1 MVAEPL
7 DYLALALERAANL
20 LDPLPD
26 PYWNRCD
33 LWVQDNIEFPSHEGP
48 TDYQLAAMQA
58 IPKNIRTAI
67 RGPHGLGK
75 TTLAAWVFLWYADT
89 RERAGVDWK
98 ILTTASK
105 WRQLER
111 YLWPEIKK
119 WARRMKRRNLR
130 RGKELFETMLKLE
143 NGEGFAVA
151 SDEPSAIEGAHA
163 DFLLYILDEAKAI
176 PEDSWN
182 AIEGAFSGGGR
193 DTPRE
198 AFALAISTPGEPAG
212 RFYAIHS
219 KKPGTEDW
227 TAIHVTLED
236 AIAAGRI
243 SRRWAE
249 QRAKDWGPGS
259 SVYKMR
265 VLGEFAGSDEDGV
278 IPHLEWIEQANDRWR
293 AIDERLRTDSEFT
306 LGPLTSLGV
315 DVARTGADRTVVA
328 KRYRRVIREF
338 LSWKGQDTRETSS
351 KVGVIIMNEGVA
363 VVDVIGIGAGVV
375 DNIREEI
382 GPTKV
387 QAFNAA
393 ERTDLVDK
401 SGEIQFTNKRAASW
415 WTLRELLDPANKYGL
430 ALPPDD
436 TLTGDLLAPRWRM
449 MAGGKIQ
456 IEAKDDIRKRIGR
469 SPDYG
474 DALAMAFFLEP
485 TATIEAGDVMVYDAG
500 VSISP
505 Y

>member
-1 MVAEPL
+1 MDITAP
-7 DYLALALERAANL
+7 DYLALALERAAQL

-33 LWVQDNIEFPSHEGP
+33 LWVLDNIDFAEGEGP
-48 TDYQLAAMQA
+48 TPYQLEVMRLLPEKRRIAV
-58 IPKNIRTAI
+58 

-75 TTLAAWVFLWYADT
+75 TTLASWIFLWYSDT
-89 RERAGVDWK
+89 RERAQVDWK
-98 ILTTASK
+98 VLTTASK

-111 YLWPEIKK
+111 FLWPEIKK
-119 WARRMKRRNLR
+119 WARKLKRRNLR
-130 RGKELFETMLKLE
+130 RGKELFETIMKLE
-143 NGEGFAVA
+143 FGEGFAVA
-151 SDEPSAIEGAHA
+151 SDEPAAIEGAHA

-176 PEDSWN
+176 PDDSWN
-182 AIEGAFSGGGR
+182 AVEGAFAGGGT

-212 RFYAIHS
+212 KFFAIHS
-219 KKPGTEDW
+219 RKPGTEDW
-227 TAIHVTLED
+227 YPIHVTLED
-236 AIAAGRI
+236 AIKAKRI
-243 SRRWAE
+243 SRKWAE
-249 QRAKDWGPGS
+249 QRKLDWGENS
-259 SVYKMR
+259 SVYKIR

-278 IPHLEWIEQANDRWR
+278 IPHLEWVEAANDRWLKLT
-293 AIDERLRTDSEFT
+293 DRLKTESDFS

-315 DVARTGADRTVVA
+315 DVARTGADRSVA
-328 KRYRRVIREF
+328 AERYSRMIYQF
-338 LSWKGQDTRETSS
+338 HAWKGQDTRETSS
-351 KVGVIIMNEGVA
+351 KVGVIIANDGVA

-375 DNIREEI
+375 DNLREEL
-382 GPTKV
+382 GVQKV
-387 QAFNAA
+387 QAFNAS

-401 SGEIQFTNKRAASW
+401 SGEIGFTNKRAAAW
-415 WTLRELLDPANKYGL
+415 WTIRELLDPSNHYGL

-456 IEAKDDIRKRIGR
+456 IEAKDEIRKRIGR

-485 TATIEAGDVMVYDAG
+485 TAALEEGDIIVHDDH